1 MGRWLF
7 LVSVSMICTLKGVTT
22 YYMTIRIINNSFNY
36 HGARAVVS
44 SGSNIMEDFFFNQD
58 ITLEGGYSYGIISE
72 CGGGSWYLSCLL
84 CGLIQWDNELFSITV
99 DGKNVTYK
107 ELSQLGIYVNSDNEK
122 HGQSLDRKIARALKS
137 GNCSKSITE
146 IRDMFGFD
154 NERFS
159 RKIGHL
165 SGQRYRAYL
174 ALGYAQGKKIFCC
187 PYNTSQFYSAQFETS
202 FIQAVK
208 HITDSSGIV
217 LMPSSNRELMEK
229 YADRVIDVDYY
240 RELCEMKKKLSP

>member
-1 MGRWLF
+1 MN
-7 LVSVSMICTLKGVTT
+7 MIIQL
-22 YYMTIRIINNSFNY
+22 INNSFNY

-44 SGSNIMEDFFFNQD
+44 SGNNIMEDFFYNQD

-72 CGGGSWYLSCLL
+72 CGGGNWYLSCLL
-84 CGLIQWDNELFSITV
+84 CGLIQWDNELFSVTV
-99 DGKNVTYK
+99 DDKDVTYK
-107 ELSQLGIYVNSDNEK
+107 ELLQLGIYVDNDNEK
-122 HGQSLDRKIARALKS
+122 HGPSLERKIARALKS
-137 GNCSKSITE
+137 GNCSRSITE

-159 RKIGHL
+159 RRIGHL

-174 ALGYAQGKKIFCC
+174 ALGYVHGKKIFCC
-187 PYNTSQFYSAQFETS
+187 PYNTSQFYSYLFETS
-202 FIQAVK
+202 FIDAIK
-208 HITDSSGIV
+208 HITDNGGIV

-240 RELCEMKKKLSP
+240 RKSCEMKKLLTQ